1 MVVLGFD
8 QDVTKQLI
16 LGFGEGTVGHENLS
30 APHHHGGR
38 SANGLEGMSNDE
50 VTARPEHV

>member
-30 APHHHGGR
+30 APHYHGVAVR
-38 SANGLEGMSNDE
+38 MDWRA
-50 VTARPEHV
+50 